1 MSGPPTDR
9 VTIAWAMREGAARL
23 ADVADNPRLEARL
36 LLAHALGVTAA
47 DLIRDPA
54 RMIDPESFL
63 AMIDQRSRHE
73 PIAYLT
79 GHREFWSLDL
89 LVSPATL
96 IPRPDTE
103 TIVEQAL
110 RAAPAPRRVLD
121 LGTGSGCLLL
131 AILHERPAAFGIGI
145 DRSADAI
152 AIARAN
158 ARRCGL
164 DGRAAFTV
172 GDWATAVAGPFDL
185 VVSNPPYIPHDD
197 IAGLMP
203 EVRLH
208 EPLAALDGG
217 EDGLVAYRHII
228 PDLPRLIGADGVAV
242 LEVGIGQAD
251 TVAALGRAQGM
262 ASLVVPD
269 LAGVPRA
276 VVLRLPKKA
285 FGMAGPG
292 D

>member
-1 MSGPPTDR
+1 MTGKSADW

-23 ADVADNPRLEARL
+23 AAVADNPRLEARL
-36 LLAHALGVTAA
+36 LLAHALDVTAA
-47 DLIRDPA
+47 DLIRDPE
-54 RMIDPESFL
+54 RMIDPVAFL
-63 AMIDQRSRHE
+63 AMIDQRARHE

-79 GHREFWSLDL
+79 GRREFWSLDL

-110 RAAPAPRRVLD
+110 RASPTPRRVLD

-131 AILHERPAAFGIGI
+131 AILQERPGAFGIGI

-152 AIARAN
+152 GVARAN
-158 ARRCGL
+158 AHRCGL
-164 DGRAAFTV
+164 DGRAGFVV
-172 GDWATAVAGPFDL
+172 GDWAAAIAGPFDL
-185 VVSNPPYIPHDD
+185 VVSNPPYIPHAD

-217 EDGLVAYRHII
+217 PDGLSAYRVII
-228 PDLPRLIGADGVAV
+228 ADLPRLIGAGGVAV
-242 LEVGIGQAD
+242 LEVGIGQAEA
-251 TVAALGRAQGM
+251 VASLGLAQGL

-276 VVLRLPKKA
+276 VVLRFPKKA